1 MTILDEIAGK
11 TRIRI
16 AEQKKKLP
24 LEEVRKQ
31 AEALRSETGFPFEQ
45 ALEKSGVSFICE
57 VKKASP
63 SKGVIAEEFPY
74 LQIAKEYEAAGADAL
89 SVLTEPFYFQ
99 GENAFIQEITKEVK
113 IPVLRKDFTVDEYM
127 IYEAKIL
134 GASAVLLICSILEQ
148 EQLKAYQDLAWEL
161 GLSALVEAH
170 TEEEIRMAL
179 STGARVIGVNNRDL
193 KTFQV
198 DIKNSIRLRKM
209 VPQDVLYVSESG
221 IKTAEDIR
229 ALQENHT
236 NGVLIGETLMRSP
249 DKKKMLD
256 KHTVS
261 EGDAVIAL
269 ASSGVHSNGFS
280 LVRKV
285 FDIENGDLVS
295 PLAELGGKSL
305 GETLLE
311 PTKIYVRSMLALFE
325 KVHVKAVSH
334 ITGGGFYEN
343 IPRALPEGYA
353 VKVDKASLKIPP
365 IFDLIREKGNIPER
379 DMFNT
384 FNMGVGMSVVVADA
398 DREKAIEILKENGED
413 AYSIGTVIQS
423 DEGVVIE

>member
-24 LEEVRKQ
+24 LETVRKQ

-99 GENAFIQEITKEVK
+99 GENVFIQEITKEVK

-179 STGARVIGVNNRDL
+179 STGARVI
-193 KTFQV
+193 
-198 DIKNSIRLRKM
+198 
-209 VPQDVLYVSESG
+209 VS
-221 IKTAEDIR
+221 
-229 ALQENHT
+229 
-236 NGVLIGETLMRSP
+236 
-249 DKKKMLD
+249 
-256 KHTVS
+256 
-261 EGDAVIAL
+261 
-269 ASSGVHSNGFS
+269 
-280 LVRKV
+280 
-285 FDIENGDLVS
+285 
-295 PLAELGGKSL
+295 
-305 GETLLE
+305 
-311 PTKIYVRSMLALFE
+311 
-325 KVHVKAVSH
+325 
-334 ITGGGFYEN
+334 ITG
-343 IPRALPEGYA
+343 I
-353 VKVDKASLKIPP
+353 
-365 IFDLIREKGNIPER
+365 
-379 DMFNT
+379 
-384 FNMGVGMSVVVADA
+384 
-398 DREKAIEILKENGED
+398 
-413 AYSIGTVIQS
+413 
-423 DEGVVIE
+423 